1 MMNMT
6 QLLSDKNLILVCG
19 SGGVGKTT
27 IAASLALKG
36 ASLGRKTIV
45 LTIDPAKRLA
55 TSLGLGELS
64 GEAKRINEKKL
75 SALFG
80 TPDPLCFAM
89 MLDTK
94 RTFDQLVA
102 KYAPSKEIEKKILN
116 NKIYRHLSDM
126 IAGSQEYM
134 AMEKLYELTTE
145 DKYDLI
151 VIDTPPTTHAIDFL
165 EAPQKMIDAIGHSMI
180 HLLLKPALLAGKSG
194 LKFFEKGSQMILK
207 IFDRIT
213 GFAFLQDISEM
224 LISFQE
230 LLGGFQGRAEEIKKI
245 LTQDETGFVLV
256 SACEEKSVRE
266 AQFFSEKLTE
276 LNLPLAG
283 IILNRIHPLYQIKP
297 EEKDENQK
305 ELTSRVGAKLAAKMA
320 DCLDQFG
327 PIARRDDNYRKEL
340 KRNLTEKQFLA
351 TIPLFELDIHSL
363 EGLHSLSLYL

>member
-1 MMNMT
+1 MLES
-6 QLLSDKNLILVCG
+6 LLKEKRLILVCG

-27 IAASLALKG
+27 MAAALALKG
-36 ASLGRKTIV
+36 AALGLKTIV

-55 TSLGLGELS
+55 TSLGLDRLS
-64 GEAKRINEKKL
+64 DEPKRINAKKL
-75 SALFG
+75 ADLFG
-80 TPDPLCFAM
+80 TPDPACFAM

-94 RTFDQLVA
+94 HTFDQLVA
-102 KYAPSKEIEKKILN
+102 KYAPSKEIEQKILN

-134 AMEKLYELTTE
+134 AMEKLYELATE
-145 DKYDLI
+145 EKYDLI

-180 HLLLKPALLAGKSG
+180 HLLLKPAMLAGKSG
-194 LKFFEKGSQMILK
+194 LKLFEKGSQMILK

-230 LLGGFQGRAEEIKKI
+230 LLGGFQGRAEDVRKI

-266 AQFFSEKLTE
+266 AQFFSERLAA
-276 LNLPLAG
+276 LGLPLSG
-283 IILNRIHPLYQIKP
+283 VILNRVHPLYRIASDDR
-297 EEKDENQK
+297 EENQR
-305 ELTSRVGAKLAAKMA
+305 ELAARVGTKLTAKMA
-320 DCLDQFG
+320 DCFDRFE

-340 KRNLTEKQFLA
+340 KHDLTEKQFL
-351 TIPLFELDIHSL
+351 TIIPLFESDIHSL
-363 EGLHSLSLYL
+363 EGLFSLTEYF